1 MDSVIAQI
9 HEIVSQYPIERVVL
23 FGSRAGENFTDR
35 SDYDIA
41 IFYQE
46 LDAQKKTSLYFEIE
60 NVETLKKIDIV
71 WVGNHERPSKQ
82 ILDSILIGGKIIYER
97 TSGI

>member
-1 MDSVIAQI
+1 MDSVIEQI
-9 HEIVSQYPIERVVL
+9 QFICADYPVDRVVL
-23 FGSRAGENFTDR
+23 FGSRAGNDFTDR

-46 LDAQKKTSLYFEIE
+46 LDSQKKTSLYFAIQ

-71 WVGNHERPSKQ
+71 WVGKHEQPGEQ
-82 ILDSILIGGKIIYER
+82 ILQSIVTGGRTIYER
-97 TSGI
+97 AS